1 MNLMKTNKIWAN
13 LGVEDLQRTT
23 KFYSEL
29 GFKPNGTNTE
39 LTSFIFGEDDFI
51 IHFFIKERFK
61 WAVNDEVA
69 DLKLG
74 SEIIFSL
81 SAESVDEVHQ
91 WLLAVKNAGGR
102 IFAEPQSFEKG
113 YFFGFADP
121 DGHKFN
127 VLYWPK

>member
-1 MNLMKTNKIWAN
+1 METKKIWAN
-13 LGVEDLQRTT
+13 LGVEDLERTT

-29 GFKPNGTNTE
+29 GFKRNGHNASDE
-39 LTSFIFGEDDFI
+39 LTSFVFGDDNFI

-61 WAVNDEVA
+61 WAVDAEMT

-74 SEIIFSL
+74 NEIIFSL
-81 SAESVDEVHQ
+81 SAESKNEVNE
-91 WLLAVKNAGGR
+91 WVTMVEKAGGS
-102 IFAEPQSFEKG
+102 IFTEPQDYGKG
-113 YFFGFADP
+113 YFFGFSDP

>member
-1 MNLMKTNKIWAN
+1 MKTNKIWAN
-13 LGVEDLQRTT
+13 LGVEDLARTT

-29 GFKPNGTNTE
+29 GFKPNGTSTE
-39 LTSFIFGEDDFI
+39 LTSFMFGEDNFI

-61 WAVNDEVA
+61 WAVNDEIA
-69 DLKLG
+69 DLKQG
-74 SEIIFSL
+74 NEIIFSL

-91 WLLAVKNAGGR
+91 WLLNVKNAGGR
-102 IFAEPQSFEKG
+102 IFAEPQNFEKG
-113 YFFGFADP
+113 YFFGFTDP

>member
-1 MNLMKTNKIWAN
+1 MKTKKIWAN

-39 LTSFIFGEDDFI
+39 LTSFMFGEDNFI
-51 IHFFIKERFK
+51 IHFFVKERFK
-61 WAVNDEVA
+61 WAVNSEA
-69 DLKLG
+69 SDLTKG
-74 SEIIFSL
+74 NEIIFSI
-81 SAESVDEVHQ
+81 SADSTDEVHQ
-91 WLLAVKNAGGR
+91 WLLNVKNAGGA

-127 VLYWPK
+127 VLYWPE

>member
-1 MNLMKTNKIWAN
+1 MKTKKIWAN
-13 LGVEDLQRTT
+13 LGVEDLARTT

-39 LTSFIFGEDDFI
+39 LTSFTFGEDDFT

-61 WAVNDEVA
+61 WPISSEAA

-74 SEIIFSL
+74 NEIIFSL

-91 WLLAVKNAGGR
+91 WLLNVKNAGGK
-102 IFAEPQSFEKG
+102 IFAEPQTVEKG
-113 YFFGFADP
+113 YFFGFSDP

-127 VLYWPK
+127 ILYWPK

>member
-1 MNLMKTNKIWAN
+1 MKTKKIWAN

-39 LTSFIFGEDDFI
+39 LTSFMFGEDNFI
-51 IHFFIKERFK
+51 IHFFVKERFK
-61 WAVNDEVA
+61 WAVNSEAA
-69 DLKLG
+69 DLTQG
-74 SEIIFSL
+74 NEIIFSI
-81 SAESVDEVHQ
+81 SADSTDEVHQ
-91 WLLAVKNAGGR
+91 WLLAVKNAGGA

-127 VLYWPK
+127 VLYWPQ

>member
-1 MNLMKTNKIWAN
+1 MKTKKIWAN

-39 LTSFIFGEDDFI
+39 LTSFMFGEDNFI
-51 IHFFIKERFK
+51 IHFFVKERFK
-61 WAVNDEVA
+61 WAINSEMTN
-69 DLKLG
+69 LKEG
-74 SEIIFSL
+74 NEIIFSI
-81 SAESVDEVHQ
+81 SAESTDEVHQ
-91 WLLAVKNAGGR
+91 WLLNVKNAGGE

-127 VLYWPK
+127 VLYWPE

>member
-39 LTSFIFGEDDFI
+39 LTSFMFGEDDFI

-61 WAVNDEVA
+61 WAVNNEVA

-127 VLYWPK
+127 VLYWPQ

>member
-1 MNLMKTNKIWAN
+1 MKTKKIWAN
-13 LGVEDLQRTT
+13 LGVEDLARTT

-29 GFKPNGTNTE
+29 GFKPNGTNEE
-39 LTSFIFGEDDFI
+39 LTSFCFGDDNFI

-61 WAVNDEVA
+61 WAVNDEAA
-69 DLKLG
+69 DLQQG
-74 SEIIFSL
+74 NEIIFSL

-91 WLLAVKNAGGR
+91 RLLAVKNAGGR

-113 YFFGFADP
+113 YFFGFSDP

-127 VLYWPK
+127 VLYWPKENA

>member
-39 LTSFIFGEDDFI
+39 LTSFMFGEDDFI

-91 WLLAVKNAGGR
+91 
-102 IFAEPQSFEKG
+102 
-113 YFFGFADP
+113 
-121 DGHKFN
+121 
-127 VLYWPK
+127 

>member
-39 LTSFIFGEDDFI
+39 LTSFMFGEDDFI

-113 YFFGFADP
+113 YSFGFADP

-127 VLYWPK
+127 VLYLPK

>member
-1 MNLMKTNKIWAN
+1 MKTKKIWAN

-39 LTSFIFGEDDFI
+39 LTSFMFGEDNFI
-51 IHFFIKERFK
+51 IHFFVKERFK
-61 WAVNDEVA
+61 WAVNSEAA
-69 DLKLG
+69 DLTQG
-74 SEIIFSL
+74 NEIIFSI
-81 SAESVDEVHQ
+81 SADSTDEVHQ
-91 WLLAVKNAGGR
+91 WLLNVKNAGGA

-113 YFFGFADP
+113 YFFGFSDP

-127 VLYWPK
+127 VLYWPQ

>member
-1 MNLMKTNKIWAN
+1 MNLMKTSKIWAN

-39 LTSFIFGEDDFI
+39 LTSFMFGEDDFI
-51 IHFFIKERFK
+51 IHFFIKEQFK

-127 VLYWPK
+127 VLYWPQ